1 MEELSAK
8 LEDTSWRKEKRC
20 IEQWYCFANMP
31 LHRCYICLISF
42 IRRKSSSIIFKTHK
56 DAIFRKY
63 YIQRN
68 SSYTYAPNNYSFS
81 NLEYYGL
88 ILANHPQTSS
98 KILAELTQHI
108 VKEVRLLVARHPNIT
123 QNSLYNL
130 ISDRNPE
137 VREAALANPKLDAT
151 FKQEFISVENNNLSL
166 AKLRKLA
173 NSKYKIIREKV
184 ALHPNVD
191 RDILIRLSNDKFNV
205 RIAVAKN
212 PQTPTDILLKYLMLR
227 KSYHIRMDMKLLEL
241 YTDYIIS
248 SFGQVTATGLSR
260 ALEGIVSHDKITRF
274 LSKEDWSSK
283 ELWKLVK
290 SGVREHEKEDGVLIV
305 DDTIEQKLHT
315 TESELI
321 CWHHDHLENCSVKG
335 INLIN
340 YVYNVDEISIPVSF
354 DVVKKPIK
362 LCSLKTKKEKR
373 QATVTKN
380 ELVRNQ
386 LKICQKNQLQYK
398 YVLSDSWFSSKE
410 NMDFIHEDLNKH
422 FVMALKSN
430 RTIALSQEDKKQGNF
445 IRVDSI
451 SWLEQRSVR
460 GWLKGLDFPVL
471 IHRQVFKNKD
481 GSTGILY
488 LACSELDCKPS
499 EIEAIYKKRW
509 NVEVFHKTLKSN
521 TGLAKSPTKCI
532 RTQTNHTG

>member
-1 MEELSAK
+1 
-8 LEDTSWRKEKRC
+8 
-20 IEQWYCFANMP
+20 
-31 LHRCYICLISF
+31 
-42 IRRKSSSIIFKTHK
+42 
-56 DAIFRKY
+56 
-63 YIQRN
+63 
-68 SSYTYAPNNYSFS
+68 
-81 NLEYYGL
+81 
-88 ILANHPQTSS
+88 
-98 KILAELTQHI
+98 
-108 VKEVRLLVARHPNIT
+108 
-123 QNSLYNL
+123 
-130 ISDRNPE
+130 
-137 VREAALANPKLDAT
+137 
-151 FKQEFISVENNNLSL
+151 
-166 AKLRKLA
+166 
-173 NSKYKIIREKV
+173 
-184 ALHPNVD
+184 
-191 RDILIRLSNDKFNV
+191 
-205 RIAVAKN
+205 
-212 PQTPTDILLKYLMLR
+212 MLR
-227 KSYHIRMDMKLLEL
+227 KSYHIKMDMKLLEL
-241 YTDYIIS
+241 YSDYIIS

-290 SGVREHEKEDGVLIV
+290 SEVREHEKEDGVLIV
-305 DDTIEQKLHT
+305 DETIEKKPHT

-321 CWHHDHLENCSVKG
+321 CWHHDHLENRSVKG

-340 YVYNVDEISIPVSF
+340 YVYNVDGISIPVGF

-362 LCSLKTKKEKR
+362 LCSLKTKREKR

-386 LKICQKNQLQYK
+386 LKICQRNQLQYK

-410 NMDFIHEDLNKH
+410 NMNFIHEDLNKH
-422 FVMALKSN
+422 FIMALKSN
-430 RTIALSQEDKKQGNF
+430 RTIAVSQEDKKQGNF

-451 SWLEQRSVR
+451 SWLKQRSVR

-471 IHRQVFKNKD
+471 IHRQVFKNQD

-488 LACSELDCKPS
+488 LACSELDCEPS

-532 RTQTNHTG
+532 RTQTNHIFMSIYAAFQLECLKLKHHLNHFALRGRIYVKALQQAMSELHLLKTA